1 MHGELAYSTWP
12 ALPPTP
18 VVLVPLGSTEQHGPH
33 LPFSTDTIIAS
44 AVAQR
49 VATDLSIRGHC
60 VVVAPALP
68 YGASG
73 EHQNFP
79 GTVSIGTEAL
89 AMVIIEL
96 VRSLSTWAG
105 RIVLVNGHG
114 GNLAALTASVSLL
127 RGEGH
132 AIAWAPCT
140 VARGD
145 AHAGITETSIL
156 LHLDPRLVDLA
167 SVVPGATTTM
177 SALFSRLASE
187 GMRAVSPTG
196 ILGDPTG
203 ATATTGA
210 AFMSEMCEG
219 VQRRILGESIDPRG
233 CLRDLARSTA
243 PAPAPAPAP
252 DAMEDRP

>member
-12 ALPPTP
+12 ALSPTP

-44 AVAQR
+44 AVAER
-49 VATDLSIRGHC
+49 VATDLTLRGHS

-73 EHQNFP
+73 EHQDFP

-89 AMVIIEL
+89 TMVIIEL

-127 RGEGH
+127 LDEGH
-132 AIAWAPCT
+132 AVAWAPCAVT
-140 VARGD
+140 RGD

-156 LHLDPRLVDLA
+156 LHLDATLVDLA
-167 SVVPGATTTM
+167 SIVPGATTPM
-177 SALFSRLASE
+177 SALFGRLKSE
-187 GMRAVSPTG
+187 GVRAVSPTG
-196 ILGDPTG
+196 ILGDPTK
-203 ATATTGA
+203 ATATIGA
-210 AFMSEMCEG
+210 ALMAEMCDG

-233 CLRDLARSTA
+233 CLRDPARRTV
-243 PAPAPAPAP
+243 PASVAT
-252 DAMEDRP
+252 EGRP

>member
-1 MHGELAYSTWP
+1 MDGELAYSTWP
-12 ALPPTP
+12 SLPPAP

-44 AVAQR
+44 AVAER
-49 VATDLSIRGHC
+49 VATDLTIRGHS
-60 VVVAPALP
+60 VVVAPALQ

-89 AMVIIEL
+89 TIVVIEL

-114 GNLAALTASVSLL
+114 GNLAALTTSVSLL

-132 AIAWAPCT
+132 TVAWAPCT

-156 LHLDPRLVDLA
+156 LHLDAKLVDLA
-167 SVVPGATTTM
+167 SVVPGAMTPM

-187 GMRAVSPTG
+187 GVRAVSPTG

-210 AFMSEMCEG
+210 ALIAEMCDG

-233 CLRDLARSTA
+233 CLRDPARCTV
-243 PAPAPAPAP
+243 PAPVAT
-252 DAMEDRP
+252 EDRA